1 MTALAGFWSFGGGG
15 EPTRTCERMLQA
27 QRIYAPDPPARW
39 SGGRIAIGRALAKSL
54 PEDRFDRGAVSG
66 GGGSRMLVADGRL
79 DNREELCDALGISA
93 SEAAMMADSHILM
106 RALDRWDEEAVDR
119 LVGDFAFACW
129 DEARQRLLL
138 ARDFAGQRPLHYH
151 KGRDFF
157 AFASMPKGLH
167 ALEAVPPEPNQ
178 EAVAQFVA
186 LLPESGPDTYWK
198 RIERVLPGHLL
209 VVTPEGLASRR
220 YWNPVRRELRLA
232 RAEEYEEG
240 LREQMDRAVRVRLRG
255 TGGRV
260 ASHLSAGL
268 DSSAVAATA
277 ARLLA
282 PEGGSV
288 TAYTSVP
295 REGFDGRGIG
305 TSIADEGPLAA
316 SVAALYPNI
325 EHVRIRTGAMSPLDK
340 LDPFFFLFERPF
352 LNLCNGTWSAAILDD
367 AKARRLPVLL
377 TGQAGNMT
385 ISYDGMQHLAEL
397 ARQGRLLRLSKLAA
411 SLIGNGTRVGTVA
424 AQVFGPFL
432 PVSLWDAVRRARGKG
447 QSVIQT
453 TAINQSQLPA
463 LERLAKERALD
474 FSYRPRTDPWETRLW
489 VMGRVDHG
497 NYAKGML
504 GGWGVDVRDPTADRR
519 LAEWC
524 LSVPAAQFLHGGVPR
539 SLARR
544 AFRDRLPAE
553 VLDER
558 RKGYQLADWHEG
570 LSAARPALEM
580 EVERL
585 RAVDPAGE
593 TLDLERM
600 EKLLAD
606 WPEGGWHTD
615 EVMRKYRLALL
626 RGVSAGHFLRRASG
640 SNA

>member
-15 EPTRTCERMLQA
+15 EPARACERMLQA
-27 QRIYAPDPPARW
+27 QRVYAPDPPAKW
-39 SGGRIAIGRALAKSL
+39 GGGRIAIGRALAKSL
-54 PEDRFDRGAVSG
+54 PEDRFDRGPVTGAD
-66 GGGSRMLVADGRL
+66 GSRVLVADVRL
-79 DNREELCDALGISA
+79 DNREELCEALGISA
-93 SEAAMMADSHILM
+93 PEAAMMADSHILM

-138 ARDFAGQRPLHYH
+138 ARDYAGQRPLQYH
-151 KGRDFF
+151 RGRDFF
-157 AFASMPKGLH
+157 AFATMPKGLH
-167 ALEAVPPEPNQ
+167 ALEKVPPEPNQ
-178 EAVAQFVA
+178 EAVAQFLA
-186 LLPESGPDTYWK
+186 LLPESGPETYW
-198 RIERVLPGHLL
+198 RGIDRVLPGHLL
-209 VVTPEGLASRR
+209 VVTPDGVSSRR
-220 YWNPVRRELRLA
+220 YWNPARRELRLA
-232 RAEEYEEG
+232 SPEEYEEG
-240 LREQMDRAVRVRLRG
+240 LREQMDRAVKARLRG

-295 REGFDGRGIG
+295 REGYEGRGIG

-316 SVAALYPNI
+316 SVAALYPNM
-325 EHVRIRTGAMSPLDK
+325 EHVKVRTGAMSPIDK
-340 LDPFFFLFERPF
+340 LDPYFFLFERPF
-352 LNLCNGTWSAAILDD
+352 LNLCNGTWAFAILDD

-377 TGQAGNMT
+377 TGQSGNMT

-397 ARQGRLLRLSKLAA
+397 AKQGRLLRLSRLAA
-411 SLIGNGTRVGTVA
+411 SLISNGTRVGTVA
-424 AQVFGPFL
+424 AQVLGPFL
-432 PVSLWDAVRRARGKG
+432 PVSLWNAVRRARGKG
-447 QSVIQT
+447 QGLTQS
-453 TAINQSQLPA
+453 TAINQAQLPL
-463 LERLAKERALD
+463 LERVAKERALD
-474 FSYRPRTDPWETRLW
+474 FSYRPRTDPWEARLW
-489 VMGRVDHG
+489 VMGRVDYG
-497 NYAKGML
+497 NYNKGML

-544 AFRDRLPAE
+544 AFRDRLPAAL
-553 VLDER
+553 LDEL

-570 LSAARPALEM
+570 LSAARPGLAM

-585 RAVDPAGE
+585 RAVDPAGQ